1 MVVKAVLTV
10 LSVYRVIGCRPILK
24 VETITSPFSGTAQVL
39 APEEIMRVVRL
50 LATKLVVGPANPLFI
65 NESAGPNFNRSTW
78 GSGLDALAFLFY
90 PITWYH
96 WAVITIKSGNPWVLL
111 WQMLVVLVSVPLW
124 PIAISYSFYLWVQMK
139 RGVGYSD
146 KPGPHPWFKLGPWPL
161 KLGKLSKLFEG
172 AGKVRIIAV
181 TDWWTQVILKPLHD
195 GLFNILKGIPQD
207 GTFDQSRPAQ
217 ELHEHIKSQ
226 GFVGSYD
233 LSAATDRLPVLFQ
246 VQVLE
251 ALGLSWAWHWMK
263 LLVGRPWFLDGQK
276 LFYAVGQ
283 PMGAYSSW
291 AMLAI
296 SHHVLVQIAA
306 GRVGWSTW
314 FPHYAIIGDDI
325 VIADKAVADAYLALM
340 SYLGVSINLSKSVV
354 SGHMYEFAKRLVS
367 VFGDLSPFGSGVI
380 LVAIRDIRMFGL
392 YIRDMA
398 NKGIKFT
405 LPTQLIGIT
414 SCLNLIR
421 RKTGEVPALVIL
433 MVLGPTGGLW
443 QGGQSSSFL
452 DSWVRSLTTH
462 HSVSVAVG
470 LIRRFY
476 RQMVLN
482 AATIADIQSVRDYTR
497 FEETWWRYSTLG
509 PSIVL
514 GLLSALLVFVS
525 PALWSYLLLIRIRF
539 AEVYD
544 ENMDRFN
551 QWAVR
556 RSRSLTIEEVANSDE
571 IMSILLSEI
580 GLDLSSIPFMER
592 QKVLQMFHTQ
602 KALKASLVPKQPYV
616 RMSRRTTALV
626 TTDSLKS
633 APEEG

>member
-10 LSVYRVIGCRPILK
+10 LSVYRVIGCNPKVK
-24 VETITSPFSGTAQVL
+24 VETITSPFTGTDQVL
-39 APEEIMRVVRL
+39 ALGEIIRVVKM
-50 LATKLVVGPANPLFI
+50 LATKLVVKPASPLFI
-65 NESAGPNFNRSTW
+65 NESAGPNFNRGTW
-78 GSGLDALAFLFY
+78 GSGLDALAFIFQPLVWLAFAY
-90 PITWYH
+90 IC
-96 WAVITIKSGNPWVLL
+96 IRSRNPGVLL

-124 PIAISYSFYLWVQMK
+124 PIAVSYYCLLWVKMK
-139 RGVGYSD
+139 MGRGYPD
-146 KPGPHPWFKLGPWPL
+146 KPGPHPFYSFPKVPI
-161 KLGKLSKLFEG
+161 LGKLVELFEG

-207 GTFDQSRPAQ
+207 GTFDQHAPA
-217 ELHEHIKSQ
+217 ERLHDHIKETGYVAS
-226 GFVGSYD
+226 FD
-233 LSAATDRLPVLFQ
+233 LSAATDRLPVNLQ
-246 VQVLE
+246 AQILG
-251 ALGLSWAWHWMK
+251 ALGLPWSYAWK
-263 LLVGRPWFLDGQK
+263 YLLVGRAWFYKGQK

-283 PMGAYSSW
+283 PIGAYSSW

-296 SHHVLVQIAA
+296 THHFVVQIAA
-306 GRVGWSTW
+306 GRVGWTTW
-314 FPHYAIIGDDI
+314 FPHYAVIGDDI

-340 SYLGVSINLSKSVV
+340 SFLGVSINLSKSVL
-354 SGHMYEFAKRLVS
+354 SGHMYEFAKKLVS

-392 YIRDMA
+392 YIRDITL
-398 NKGIKFT
+398 KGIKFD
-405 LPTQLIGIT
+405 LPEQLIGIT
-414 SCLNLIR
+414 NVLNLIR

-452 DSWVRSLTTH
+452 DSWVRSLTTQH
-462 HSVSVAVG
+462 SVAVAVNI
-470 LIRRFY
+470 IRRFY

-482 AATIADIQSVRDYTR
+482 AATMADIQSVRDYTR
-497 FEETWWRYSTLG
+497 FEETWWKYSTLG
-509 PSIVL
+509 PSMVL

-525 PALWSYLLLIRIRF
+525 PALWSYLFLMRIRF
-539 AEVYD
+539 AEVYE

-580 GLDLSSIPFMER
+580 GLELSNIPFMER
-592 QKVLQMFHTQ
+592 QKVLQIFNTQ
-602 KALKASLVPKQPYV
+602 KALKAIFVKKAPYV
-616 RMSRRTTALV
+616 RLSRRTTVLV
-626 TTDSLKS
+626 NPDSEGT